1 MSMRVFSLSSSF
13 SLIMLNAGLSDN
25 TNAPV
30 RQKTSTLA
38 NNATPSHS
46 LLLTSGCAKQR
57 CSREHGKTSEGS
69 GLINNRENSMFNNSE
84 TWRYQKI
91 GH

>member
-1 MSMRVFSLSSSF
+1 MSMCVFSLSSSF
-13 SLIMLNAGLSDN
+13 FLLILRAGLSDK
-25 TNAPV
+25 TSAPV

-38 NNATPSHS
+38 NNATLSHS
-46 LLLTSGCAKQR
+46 LHSASGSAKQR
-57 CSREHGKTSEGS
+57 CSREHGKASEGS
-69 GLINNRENSMFNNSE
+69 GLMNNRENSMFNNSE